1 MNLISR
7 HVDARRITK
16 NKNLI
21 YVSVLRCFITF
32 SLSSS
37 SQGHHDEHWNSKDW
51 RKDNRDLIKTSQK
64 KFSIPLKRI
73 KAKFPFDQ
81 PVRLSFSLRFPAL
94 KFVCCLFSKNRWK
107 SSNRCEIYCRFWSSN
122 VRRFEFGK
130 KLKDIF
136 LRSNF
141 WFWFNWKKKNS
152 DDEEKSCFLRCYQI
166 ENNEFKL
173 KLLPWREKIDFPSAK
188 FVVPRKN
195 NSKKFDFGKRNFFF
209 QSAETNFVFCFS
221 LRIKSVYFRTKKNRF
236 SSNLRFWRS
245 IFLFFFFHPEN
256 FRFFRNSN
264 RSAPFLK
271 RTKINKLFFSR
282 PTENFFV

>member
-81 PVRLSFSLRFPAL
+81 PVRLNFSPRFPAL

-130 KLKDIF
+130 KLKESF

-141 WFWFNWKKKNS
+141 WFWFNWKK
-152 DDEEKSCFLRCYQI
+152 EKFRRR
-166 ENNEFKL
+166 
-173 KLLPWREKIDFPSAK
+173 REILFSPMLSNRKQRIQTETFALE
-188 FVVPRKN
+188 RKN
-195 NSKKFDFGKRNFFF
+195 RLSFGEIR
-209 QSAETNFVFCFS
+209 
-221 LRIKSVYFRTKKNRF
+221 
-236 SSNLRFWRS
+236 
-245 IFLFFFFHPEN
+245 
-256 FRFFRNSN
+256 
-264 RSAPFLK
+264 RSA
-271 RTKINKLFFSR
+271 
-282 PTENFFV
+282 